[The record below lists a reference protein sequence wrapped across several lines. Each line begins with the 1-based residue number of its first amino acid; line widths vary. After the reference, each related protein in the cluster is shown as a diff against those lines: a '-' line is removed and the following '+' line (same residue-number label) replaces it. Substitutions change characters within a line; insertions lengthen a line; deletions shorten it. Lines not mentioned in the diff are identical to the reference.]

1 MKKPIIRVR
10 FYVGFLIASL
20 LVAFITISSDRSTKK
35 LLESSHGIVSSY
47 HIQREI
53 ERLALNISNA
63 QTHTRGYYITHQ
75 SAFLDEYQA
84 EKRKLS
90 TNIRRLE
97 ELIKSNPQQ
106 IAQLRELETVL
117 YVRIGQ
123 LDSVVKHVSQKK
135 EGDIFTAENVKIF
148 KSHEHKIQ
156 TLFAG
161 MLQTEENILAAR
173 MEESNRLSTRTFSIV
188 TAGGTLVLVLMNI
201 AAYVVYR
208 DSTRRQR
215 AENELDKFFE
225 FSLDLHVLADMNGNF
240 TKVNPAFERLL
251 GYSAFEL
258 TSKTFFNFIHPDD
271 LESTRIEANKLATG
285 EPVIHFENRY
295 IAKDGKVIWL
305 SWIAAPVGHS
315 IYATAR
321 DVSDLHKTQPKVM
334 TDDER
339 PPETNV

>member
-10 FYVGFLIASL
+10 FYVGFLLASL
-20 LVAFITISSDRSTKK
+20 LVAFITISSDQSTKR
-35 LLESSHGIVSSY
+35 LLESSRGVISSY

-63 QTHTRGYYITHQ
+63 QTHARGYYITRQTIFH
-75 SAFLDEYQA
+75 DEYLA

-106 IAQLRELETVL
+106 VSQLRDLETML

-123 LDSVVKHVSQKK
+123 LDSVVKHAGQKK
-135 EGDIFTAENVKIF
+135 AEDIFTPENVKIF
-148 KSHEHKIQ
+148 KGQENKIQ
-156 TLFAG
+156 NLFAS
-161 MLQTEENILAAR
+161 MLQTEENILAAK
-173 MEESNRLSTRTFSIV
+173 MEESHRLSSRTFSIV

-251 GYSAFEL
+251 GYSAYEL

-271 LESTRIEANKLATG
+271 LEATRNEASKLATG

-321 DVSDLHKTQPKVM
+321 DVSELHKTLPKVM
-334 TDDER
+334 ASER